1 MEEEPLSG
9 NYNGK
14 EEDHQG
20 GGFQRKSNAMFK
32 LTRGGLIKEDEGE
45 DTNLIP
51 VLELRI
57 MADQGGVVWIPIV
70 AT

>member
-1 MEEEPLSG
+1 MEEEPLDG
-9 NYNGK
+9 YYNGK
-14 EEDHQG
+14 EEDQQG
-20 GGFQRKSNAMFK
+20 EGFQRKSNAMFK

-57 MADQGGVVWIPIV
+57 MADH
-70 AT
+70 